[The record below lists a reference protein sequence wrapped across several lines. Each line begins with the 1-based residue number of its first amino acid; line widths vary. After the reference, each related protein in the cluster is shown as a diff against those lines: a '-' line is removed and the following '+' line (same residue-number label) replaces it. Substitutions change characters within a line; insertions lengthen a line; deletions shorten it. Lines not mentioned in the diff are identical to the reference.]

1 MRKVQITHWLLLLF
15 LLCLILADKKWPYFG
30 YFEQKYLSYY
40 QNSQKWGKQVHR
52 GRFHNDFIQSTRSA
66 PLRAI
71 RVSKEAK
78 LYKEFKFME
87 FLLYFWLRIEKTL
100 KNCPKLAKVPSKWWF
115 WDSFFNLIQF
125 WLKSRAKIKQIQV
138 LYNFSLHF
146 TPQRA
151 QGVYS

>member
-1 MRKVQITHWLLLLF
+1 MAGSVFEPEPCNFAKLDIFLRCSNDIISYLAISQFDRLEKNVKKQGVQ
-15 LLCLILADKKWPYFG
+15 
-30 YFEQKYLSYY
+30 
-40 QNSQKWGKQVHR
+40 HR
-52 GRFHNDFIQSTRSA
+52 RRFHNDFIQSTRSA
-66 PLRAI
+66 PLRTV

-78 LYKEFKFME
+78 LYKKFKFME

-138 LYNFSLHF
+138 LYNFPLHF